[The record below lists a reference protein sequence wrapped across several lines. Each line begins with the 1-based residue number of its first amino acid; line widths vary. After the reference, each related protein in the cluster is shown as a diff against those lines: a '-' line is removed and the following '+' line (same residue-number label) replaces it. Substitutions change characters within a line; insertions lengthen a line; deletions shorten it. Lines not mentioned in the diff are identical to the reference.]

1 MTSTRCSSSKLA
13 DITELTGS
21 VKRILDIETQE
32 EDEQARAASDED
44 ELEEDSQRRRR
55 RGRRVEL
62 GSWEKIGWMAA
73 KMSRRAPG
81 IEFL

>member
-1 MTSTRCSSSKLA
+1 MA
-13 DITELTGS
+13 E
-21 VKRILDIETQE
+21 
-32 EDEQARAASDED
+32 SDED
-44 ELEEDSQRRRR
+44 GLDDDEPRRRLR
-55 RGRRVEL
+55 SRNL